1 MLLEPDSNLQPGE
14 LVLSDRIFDSSLSFA
29 AGLSSPSLAIED
41 VRAGRWNGASVRL
54 LAGDW
59 AEEGEPSLLCKGV
72 LGTFLVENHIL
83 ATTVDLLPP
92 AARMTACVQTSRASL
107 GDAKCRVDMRSR
119 RVRVQ
124 VTGRQGA
131 MLNVDRADTEA
142 FRMGRLRW
150 ITGKNSGHDQT
161 IMTTDD
167 GAIGLDGEPPSPVS
181 IGDRALIS
189 EGCDGRRSTCSVRFS
204 NILNFRGEPDL
215 PGSNILLRFPGA

>member
-1 MLLEPDSNLQPGE
+1 
-14 LVLSDRIFDSSLSFA
+14 
-29 AGLSSPSLAIED
+29 
-41 VRAGRWNGASVRL
+41 
-54 LAGDW
+54 
-59 AEEGEPSLLCKGV
+59 
-72 LGTFLVENHIL
+72 
-83 ATTVDLLPP
+83 
-92 AARMTACVQTSRASL
+92 
-107 GDAKCRVDMRSR
+107 
-119 RVRVQ
+119 
-124 VTGRQGA
+124 